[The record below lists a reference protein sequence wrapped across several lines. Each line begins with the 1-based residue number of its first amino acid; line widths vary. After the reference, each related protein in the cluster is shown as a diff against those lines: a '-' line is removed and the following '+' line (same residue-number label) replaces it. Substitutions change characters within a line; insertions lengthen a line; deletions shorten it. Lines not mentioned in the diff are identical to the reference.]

1 MDFIWTIAGFIVAV
15 SLLVTIHEFGH
26 YWVARKLGFKVL
38 RFSVGFGTPLW
49 KKTAGADRT
58 EYVFAMWPLGGYVK
72 LLDEREGPV
81 PTADLARSFTRKK
94 PWERILVLLAG
105 AAFNIIFAIV
115 VLASMLWVSGSPEV
129 RPVVGR
135 VVADSVAAQ
144 AGLQSDDVIVAV
156 EGKSVSNQTDVL
168 FGLIEG
174 MSEADPIDLQVRR
187 GESELRDLQLRI
199 DDPEVRRALTEP
211 SALLPGIGMRFWS
224 PPMPAVIGK
233 ADVGGPADAAGL
245 LAGDRIVSV
254 DGVEITDFPMLV
266 EAISVRPNRE
276 IAVTYERAGVQG
288 NTMVTTTADLV
299 EGREVGRIRIQT
311 PPPPPWPTSMIEVVR
326 FGPIEAVGEASV
338 RAWDMTA
345 LQAKMFWR
353 MIFGQVSLKNLSGPI
368 SIAEYAGDSARS
380 GIAEFLGF
388 LVVIS
393 LSLGFLNLLPIPIL
407 DGGQIVYQLAE
418 WVRGS
423 PLSDRLQAI
432 GQQVGVALLVTLMGV
447 ALFND
452 FARQF
457 G

>member
-81 PTADLARSFTRKK
+81 PPEDLARSFTRKK

-105 AAFNIIFAIV
+105 PAFNIIFAII
-115 VLASMLWVSGSPEV
+115 VLAAMLWVSGSPEV

-174 MSEADPIDLQVRR
+174 MSERDPIDLQVRR

-211 SALLPGIGMRFWS
+211 SALLPGIGMRFW
-224 PPMPAVIGK
+224 
-233 ADVGGPADAAGL
+233 
-245 LAGDRIVSV
+245 
-254 DGVEITDFPMLV
+254 
-266 EAISVRPNRE
+266 
-276 IAVTYERAGVQG
+276 
-288 NTMVTTTADLV
+288 
-299 EGREVGRIRIQT
+299 
-311 PPPPPWPTSMIEVVR
+311 
-326 FGPIEAVGEASV
+326 
-338 RAWDMTA
+338 
-345 LQAKMFWR
+345 
-353 MIFGQVSLKNLSGPI
+353 
-368 SIAEYAGDSARS
+368 
-380 GIAEFLGF
+380 
-388 LVVIS
+388 
-393 LSLGFLNLLPIPIL
+393 
-407 DGGQIVYQLAE
+407 
-418 WVRGS
+418 
-423 PLSDRLQAI
+423 
-432 GQQVGVALLVTLMGV
+432 
-447 ALFND
+447 
-452 FARQF
+452 
-457 G
+457 

>member
-1 MDFIWTIAGFIVAV
+1 MDFIWTIAGFVVAV

-49 KKTAGADRT
+49 KRTAGADRT

-81 PTADLARSFTRKK
+81 PPEDLARSFTRKK

-105 AAFNIIFAIV
+105 PAFNIFFAII
-115 VLASMLWVSGSPEV
+115 VLAAMLWVSGSPEV
-129 RPVVGR
+129 RPIVGR
-135 VVADSVAAQ
+135 IVADSVAAQ

-156 EGKSVSNQTDVL
+156 EGKAVSNQTDVL

-174 MSEADPIDLQVRR
+174 MSESGPVDLRVRR
-187 GESELRDLQLRI
+187 GDAELRDLQLRI

-211 SALLPGIGMRFWS
+211 AALLPGIGMRFWS
-224 PPMPAVIGK
+224 PPIPAVIGK
-233 ADVGGPADAAGL
+233 ADAGGPADAAGL
-245 LAGDRIVSV
+245 RAGDRIVAV

-266 EAISVRPNRE
+266 EAISVRPNR
-276 IAVTYERAGVQG
+276 AFSVTYERAGVQG
-288 NTMVTTTADLV
+288 STVVTTTADLV

-311 PPPPPWPTSMIEVVR
+311 PPPPPWPASMIEVVR
-326 FGPIEAVGEASV
+326 FGPLEAVAEASV
-338 RAWDMTA
+338 RAWDMTV

-380 GIAEFLGF
+380 GLAEFLGF

-432 GQQVGVALLVTLMGV
+432 GQQVGVALLVMLMGI